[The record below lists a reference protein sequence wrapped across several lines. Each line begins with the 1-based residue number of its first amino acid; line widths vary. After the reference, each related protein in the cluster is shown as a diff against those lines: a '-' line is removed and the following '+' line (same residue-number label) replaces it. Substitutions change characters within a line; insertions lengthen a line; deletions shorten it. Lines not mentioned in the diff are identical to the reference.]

1 MQEAKTTTVFNEWE
15 HYYNNFFVTSEYA
28 NNYKTYRDFV
38 KGEQYS
44 DTKNEIK
51 PVFNIVGEAVNKI
64 VAKILG
70 TPYHVSFVSDNEDN
84 LDNIDLFYEHQM
96 NAIKNKQIQAMV
108 VKEAVT
114 TGVGVSITAWD
125 EDTLGSESLFK
136 GFLKKQVL
144 YFEDCFFSNPYNQDL
159 QDNAYVG
166 YKQVLEVVSAKSLI
180 HGYTDKEKKA
190 IEEQIVPD
198 DYYQNYGNYEKM
210 DVNELERKSC
220 TVFTKFFRQDS
231 EVYYTLSTKYVDL
244 FKKPLALNPRKN
256 FKEKEEGEEEIDAN
270 KNLVFSRPSKQTHDN
285 FTKEKSK
292 FSLYPMQIY
301 TPVPVINRVY
311 GESLIKQM
319 IPNQKLINNI
329 AILCTLIMRNHAIPK
344 YIAKANA
351 LRGQIITNDPSQIIM
366 DYSKDNGSWGIS
378 RMNAGDAINSN
389 LLEMINTVIAVT
401 RNLNG
406 VDDLTSSNNSSN
418 SGYAYE
424 QRVKQ
429 ANLVLEQPQARFREY
444 VSDCA
449 LVDITFFK
457 HFMDNSKFYYYLDES
472 EVENNEVYR
481 NMSQNL
487 LDKQNAMNH
496 EPFVN
501 LKKQSRL
508 QVSSV
513 DKEMFDR
520 DFSVSVEV
528 SEGIVGSEIS
538 ESEHYNQIMQYALTG
553 NSDSS
558 LIKAMVL
565 GDPAVSEKTKK
576 RVKNYLDT
584 MEVSEVNQLKE
595 QIALLQQELAN
606 MTEAQSKANNL
617 LKFVGSYV
625 DAKDKATK
633 EQDSLNKSIIGSLAN
648 KNQGLMSESEVK
660 SNNAKGISGGSF
672 SPSSD

>member
-1 MQEAKTTTVFNEWE
+1 MQEVKTTTVFNEWE

-28 NNYKTYRDFV
+28 KNYKTYRDFV

-180 HGYTDKEKKA
+180 HGYTEKEKKA
-190 IEEQIVPD
+190 IEEKIVPD

-220 TVFTKFFRQDS
+220 TVFTKFFRQDG

-285 FTKEKSK
+285 FAKEKSK

-429 ANLVLEQPQARFREY
+429 ANLVLEQPQARFWEY

-449 LVDITFFK
+449 MVDITFFK

-487 LDKQNAMNH
+487 LDKQNAMNN

-595 QIALLQQELAN
+595 QIALLQQELAK

-617 LKFVGSYV
+617 LKYVGSYV

-633 EQDSLNKSIIGSLAN
+633 EQDNLNKSIIGSLTN
-648 KNQGLMSESEVK
+648 QNQGLMSESEVK

-672 SPSSD
+672 SPSNN

>member
-633 EQDSLNKSIIGSLAN
+633 EQDNLNKSIIGSLAN

>member
-660 SNNAKGISGGSF
+660 SNNAKGISGSSF